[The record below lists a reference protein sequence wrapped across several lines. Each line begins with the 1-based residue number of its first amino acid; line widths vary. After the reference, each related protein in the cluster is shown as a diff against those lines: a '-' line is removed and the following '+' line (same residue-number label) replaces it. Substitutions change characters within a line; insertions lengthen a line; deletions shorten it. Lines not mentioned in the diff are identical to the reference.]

1 MPQQQPIDGLLEEY
15 LEIWNDRDYS
25 RIPDVVTDSFVL
37 VAPTAGEV
45 HGPNGLEKT
54 LRGLAAGFSDFEI
67 QLNDL
72 LVSDDVAME
81 DGTLTGTHD
90 GEFNGVPGT
99 GREINLPFMNKIQ
112 IDEGKIREHRIL
124 YDLQELFRQLGIDD
138 E

>member
-1 MPQQQPIDGLLEEY
+1 MPQQQPIERLLEEY

-45 HGPNGLEKT
+45 HGAAGLEKT
-54 LRGLAAGFSDFEI
+54 LRELAAGFSDFEI
-67 QLNDL
+67 QLNDM

-99 GREINLPFMNKIQ
+99 GREINLLFMNKIQ
-112 IDEGKIREHRIL
+112 LDEGKVREHRIF
-124 YDLQELFRQLGIDD
+124 YDPQELIRQLGIDA
-138 E
+138 